1 MTMIYASCN
10 LVTRK
15 IEAGVYGC
23 QTLPKNTKV
32 TGYKALK
39 NGFFWPIFYPM
50 KSTVY
55 EGTQTLIN
63 ERNTTL
69 LEW

>member
-1 MTMIYASCN
+1 MTYTSCN

-15 IEAGVYGC
+15 KEAGVYGC

-39 NGFFWPIFYPM
+39 NGIFLPVFNPW
-50 KSTVY
+50 KRPSQKV
-55 EGTQTLIN
+55 LKP
-63 ERNTTL
+63 L
-69 LEW
+69 